1 MIKYTTGEAR
11 KRFSEVVSE
20 AAFGKQR
27 VVLTRNG
34 KEIAALIPIS
44 DLQVFY
50 ELECLIDVDEAKK
63 ALNNLKVEGSISL
76 EDLKKELGI
85 K

>member
-20 AAFGKQR
+20 AAYGKQR

-44 DLQVFY
+44 DLQVFH
-50 ELECLIDVDEAKK
+50 ELERLIDVNDAKK
-63 ALNNLKVEGSISL
+63 ALSNLKTEGAITL
-76 EDLKKELGI
+76 DDLKKELGI